1 MNKSNQTENE
11 NDGVLESFFEELN
24 SVKNHHRSLV
34 IIVHGYIELFLNGII
49 AAKCKHGKNRIIKN
63 TRDYTLSVKL
73 TLLSELNILDKKMFS
88 LLDKFRKIRNDAA
101 HDASFKISEASWQI
115 LNDGLDRFIPGE
127 SNRKPND
134 LAHFCKLLIGTIW
147 NEHLDI
153 LSKINLK

>member
-1 MNKSNQTENE
+1 MNKSHKNESE
-11 NDGVLESFFEELN
+11 NDGVLEAFFKELN
-24 SVKNHHRSLV
+24 SVKHHHRSLV
-34 IIVHGYIELFLNGII
+34 IIVNGYIELFLNSII
-49 AAKCKHGKNRIIKN
+49 EAKCKHGKKRINKN

-73 TLLSELNILDKKMFS
+73 TLLSELNILDEKLFS

-101 HDASFKISEASWQI
+101 HDASFKISTANWQI
-115 LNDGLDRFIPGE
+115 LNDGLNRFIPDE

-134 LAHFCKLLIGTIW
+134 LAHFCELLIGTIW